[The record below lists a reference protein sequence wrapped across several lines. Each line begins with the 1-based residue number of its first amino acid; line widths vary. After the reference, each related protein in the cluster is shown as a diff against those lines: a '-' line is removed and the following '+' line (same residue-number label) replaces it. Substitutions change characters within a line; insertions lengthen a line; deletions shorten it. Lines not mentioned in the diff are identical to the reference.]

1 MKLLG
6 FLVQLVLVILIFVMK
21 QILLIIQEDVT
32 VENLN
37 EMIYELYNQELSD
50 LMIGYN
56 FNQERISK
64 IIDMIAAAT
73 CHLPHIAEL
82 NANKE

>member
-1 MKLLG
+1 MIL
-6 FLVQLVLVILIFVMK
+6 FVTVL
-21 QILLIIQEDVT
+21 ILLIIREDVI

-37 EMIYELYNQELSD
+37 KIICELYNQELAD

>member
-1 MKLLG
+1 M
-6 FLVQLVLVILIFVMK
+6 
-21 QILLIIQEDVT
+21 
-32 VENLN
+32 ENLN
-37 EMIYELYNQELSD
+37 KTLYNLYNQELSD

>member
-1 MKLLG
+1 MI
-6 FLVQLVLVILIFVMK
+6 VICVHQNI
-21 QILLIIQEDVT
+21 IIQQEGVI

-37 EMIYELYNQELSD
+37 KTLYNLYNQELSD

>member
-1 MKLLG
+1 M
-6 FLVQLVLVILIFVMK
+6 
-21 QILLIIQEDVT
+21 
-32 VENLN
+32 ENLN

-64 IIDMIAAAT
+64 IIDMIAAANS
-73 CHLPHIAEL
+73 HLPHIAEL

>member
-1 MKLLG
+1 
-6 FLVQLVLVILIFVMK
+6 
-21 QILLIIQEDVT
+21 
-32 VENLN
+32 
-37 EMIYELYNQELSD
+37 MIYELYNQELSD

-73 CHLPHIAEL
+73 CHLPHIVEL
-82 NANKE
+82 DANKE